1 VTIVTSKVVKK
12 RLIVETW
19 TCQLKYENK
28 AVIPRVRKLLI
39 NENILTCIYT
49 LRTYLTDISY
59 NESLGREIKLTLITK
74 IKKNKNEVAFRIT
87 QIPNRSKIV
96 ELDV

>member
-1 VTIVTSKVVKK
+1 M
-12 RLIVETW
+12 
-19 TCQLKYENK
+19 
-28 AVIPRVRKLLI
+28 I

-96 ELDV
+96 ELNV